1 METVLIIGASLLM
14 LTGIIG
20 SVAPILPGPPLSYI
34 GLLMLQLL
42 ASPPFTTRFLVV
54 MGIITAVVT
63 ALDYLIPIYGAKRF
77 GGSGY
82 GVWGSAIGLIIGLI
96 FPPFGLIIG
105 PFAGAVA
112 GELAAGKEFQPAL
125 KAGLGSFIGFLAGSL
140 MKLLLCLFMAYFFV
154 TALL

>member
-1 METVLIIGASLLM
+1 M

-54 MGIITAVVT
+54 MGIITAVV
-63 ALDYLIPIYGAKRF
+63 F
-77 GGSGY
+77 GGSSY
-82 GVWGSAIGLIIGLI
+82 GVWGSAIGLIVGLI

-112 GELAAGKEFQPAL
+112 GELVAGKEFQPAL